1 MNPEEDM
8 AWGDI
13 AEDNE
18 TELEEQGIKKKEE
31 IRTLPNG
38 KRVLVTQQ
46 IRVFPMRRTIN
57 KRIEERR
64 KRWVKFGKCA
74 GTTGPEPGIT
84 GVVEPVQ
91 LVLGEDERKNRERE
105 EQIKRGQKQVEDL
118 LSMIE
123 RQADTGTVAPATDG
137 TAIWKPRFKTEGAA
151 KPTTST
157 QTPVRS
163 SGVYVHPRFRDPSSN
178 RADETSTIRVT
189 NLSEDTTERD
199 LADLF
204 RHYGE
209 ISRIFL
215 AKDKTTGKSKGFA
228 FINYANRTDA
238 QNAMDALNGKG
249 HDYLILNI
257 EWAKPSVN

>member
-13 AEDNE
+13 AEDTE
-18 TELEEQGIKKKEE
+18 TELDEQGIKKKEE
-31 IRTLPNG
+31 VRTLPNG

-46 IRVFPMRRTIN
+46 IRVYPIRRTIN

-64 KRWVKFGKCA
+64 KRWVKFGKCI
-74 GTTGPEPGIT
+74 GSTGPETGIT
-84 GVVEPVQ
+84 GLAEPVQ

-105 EQIKRGQKQVEDL
+105 EQLKRGQKQVEDL

-123 RQADTGTVAPATDG
+123 RQADTGTVAPVTDG
-137 TAIWKPRFKTEGAA
+137 TAIWKPRFKTDGAT
-151 KPTTST
+151 KPSTTAQQS
-157 QTPVRS
+157 VRS
-163 SGVYVHPRFRDPSSN
+163 SGVYVHPRFRDREP
-178 RADETSTIRVT
+178 RPDETSTIRVT

-204 RHYGE
+204 RQYGE

-215 AKDKTTGKSKGFA
+215 AKDKTSGKSKGFA
-228 FINYANRTDA
+228 FINYANRADA

-249 HDYLILNI
+249 YDYLILNI